1 MKTAALIRPTVR
13 APHPVSH
20 ATGRVAQ
27 ELAAG
32 RECLTF
38 RLGAE
43 EYGLDIMKVQEI
55 RGYEEPTRIAGAPA
69 DVKGVVDL
77 RGVIVPIIDL
87 RLRLGIEHPAYD
99 SSTVT
104 VILSLSDRV
113 VGMVVDSVSDVVDVQ
128 ASQIRPMPSFE
139 ASVDAHF
146 ITGIATLD
154 DARRMLIL
162 VDIDQLMADSR
173 AAPSAATAQS
183 PSAH

>member
-1 MKTAALIRPTVR
+1 MKAAALTRPLMR
-13 APHPVSH
+13 ATHSVSNSAGLIQEQL
-20 ATGRVAQ
+20 AT
-27 ELAAG
+27 G

-87 RLRLGIEHPAYD
+87 RLRFGIERPAYD
-99 SSTVT
+99 SNTVT
-104 VILSLSDRV
+104 VVLNLADGV

-139 ASVDAHF
+139 ASVDANF

-154 DARRMLIL
+154 AARRMLIL
-162 VDIDQLMADSR
+162 VDIDQLMTGSR
-173 AAPSAATAQS
+173 AAPSAIEALH

>member
-1 MKTAALIRPTVR
+1 MKAAALTRPPMR
-13 APHPVSH
+13 APHPVPNP
-20 ATGRVAQ
+20 AGGIEQ
-27 ELAAG
+27 ELATS

-87 RLRLGIEHPAYD
+87 RLRFGIERPTYD

-104 VILSLSDRV
+104 VVLNLSDRV
-113 VGMVVDSVSDVVDVQ
+113 VGMVVDSVSDVVDVHS
-128 ASQIRPMPSFE
+128 SQIRPMPSFD

-162 VDIDQLMADSR
+162 VDIDQLMTDSR
-173 AAPSAATAQS
+173 AVPSAVAAQGL
-183 PSAH
+183 SAH